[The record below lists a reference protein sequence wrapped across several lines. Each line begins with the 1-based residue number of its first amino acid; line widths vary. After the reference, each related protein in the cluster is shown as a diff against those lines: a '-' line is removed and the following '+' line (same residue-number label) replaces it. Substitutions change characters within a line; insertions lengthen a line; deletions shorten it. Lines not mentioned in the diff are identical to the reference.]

1 MRIGLL
7 GSGAMGQK
15 HLAAY
20 AALPGVAVVTRNTA
34 VYGALGAEIDQLSR
48 EDLQRAMIADRSL
61 DALDICLPTPLHPR
75 VVIAALEAG
84 KHVLCEKPLALSVEE
99 CTRVLAAARESGRI
113 FMVAHVLRFFPA
125 YRLLA
130 EAVRT
135 NRYGRVRR
143 VCFTRSSSIPTW
155 ADWLAQPA
163 QSGGAVLDLLVHD
176 FDQAIALFGQPAGLI
191 AEPIESEHTVRCVLH
206 YPRGNRPAELTVEI
220 EGGWFAD
227 GRPFAMGFH
236 AYFAETELVF
246 RDNRLS
252 VLRAAGPSQD
262 PAREELPLPDIDPYA
277 EQLRYFIEC
286 CRSRSEPDQCPP
298 AASAAAVAL
307 ALAVRSLAQRAPGK
321 LTPYC

>member
-1 MRIGLL
+1 
-7 GSGAMGQK
+7 MGRK
-15 HLAAY
+15 HLTAY
-20 AALPGVAVVTRNTA
+20 AALPDVTVVTRNTA
-34 VYGALGAEIDQLSR
+34 PYAIPDAEIDQPSR
-48 EDLQRAMIADRSL
+48 EAIQSAMIADRSL
-61 DALDICLPTPLHPR
+61 DALDICLPTPVHPQ

-99 CTRVLAAARESGRI
+99 CARVLAAARDSSRT

-125 YRLLA
+125 YRQLA

-135 NRYGRVRR
+135 NRYGAVQRVS
-143 VCFTRSSSIPTW
+143 FTRRSGIPTW
-155 ADWLAQPA
+155 AAWLAEPA

-176 FDQAIALFGQPAGLI
+176 FDQAIALFGQPTGLI

-206 YPRGNRPAELTVEI
+206 YPRGNRAAELTVEI
-220 EGGWFAD
+220 DGGWFGD

-236 AYFAETELVF
+236 AYFAEAELVF
-246 RDNRLS
+246 SDNRLS
-252 VLRAAGPSQD
+252 VLHAAGPAQE
-262 PAREELPLPDIDPYA
+262 PVQEELPLPDIDPYA

-286 CRSRSEPDQCPP
+286 CRSGSEPDECPP

-321 LTPYC
+321 LTPYS